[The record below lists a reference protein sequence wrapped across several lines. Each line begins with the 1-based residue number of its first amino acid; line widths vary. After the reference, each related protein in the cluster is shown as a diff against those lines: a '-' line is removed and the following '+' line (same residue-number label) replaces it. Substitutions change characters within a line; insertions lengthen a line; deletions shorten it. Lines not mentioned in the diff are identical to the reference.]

1 MRRRGRADWGLTL
14 LELLVAVTILGVALV
29 SMLGLHA
36 RNLQLAAEA
45 QDLTVA
51 AMLASRLAAELRAR
65 EAPPGVGI
73 ETGRFSDDDSRLS
86 FVGADIYGGDLAGRF
101 AWRREVDPLGP
112 LFLRVRVLV
121 GTKER
126 EDLADL
132 VFVLRGAL
140 PGAAP

>member
-1 MRRRGRADWGLTL
+1 MRPLRRAASGLTL

-36 RNLQLAAEA
+36 RNLRLAAEA

-51 AMLASRLAAELRAR
+51 AMLASRVAAEIQAH
-65 EAPPGVGI
+65 EAPPVVGI
-73 ETGRFSDDDSRLS
+73 ESGRFSDEASRLS
-86 FVGADIYGGDLAGRF
+86 FVGADVYGGDLAGRF
-101 AWRREVDPLGP
+101 AWRREVDPLGA
-112 LFLRVRVLV
+112 LFLRVRVVV
-121 GTKER
+121 GTEER

-132 VFVLRGAL
+132 VFVRRGNL

>member
-1 MRRRGRADWGLTL
+1 MRPRGRADSGLTL

-51 AMLASRLAAELRAR
+51 AMLASRLAAEFRAR